1 MDTETIE
8 NEKNILIRKQKS
20 KKVFFEQKGEESRL
34 DCIYDNSPLGFE
46 KPMSSGLKNME
57 PQDPLEEINLGT
69 EENQKP
75 TYVRKLVD
83 TRLREN
89 IVFLLQEVKYCFLCS
104 DVWYCSKVL
113 INVCNS

>member
-1 MDTETIE
+1 MATTAVEI
-8 NEKNILIRKQKS
+8 K
-20 KKVFFEQKGEESRL
+20 
-34 DCIYDNSPLGFE
+34 GFE

-89 IVFLLQEVKYCFLCS
+89 IVFLLQEEKTNEASTKEIFYLCHGGHQSRDKKAIEDQFHLNYKYPRALGTYEWMVS
-104 DVWYCSKVL
+104 S
-113 INVCNS
+113 

>member
-1 MDTETIE
+1 LVEKEKLEE
-8 NEKNILIRKQKS
+8 NIYE
-20 KKVFFEQKGEESRL
+20 EKGEESRL

-89 IVFLLQEVKYCFLCS
+89 IVFLLQEVKDCF
-104 DVWYCSKVL
+104 VWDYKYMSRVSRELVEHRLPIYEGK
-113 INVCNS
+113 NQ